1 MAAVPILLK
10 VLQTKSQ
17 HRIPIQLRW
26 RQRPIAR
33 RAPSARRDNGLSP
46 NRPAESSGRC
56 TTTVA
61 PKDPRTCPSKGRHE
75 LVIANIYALGIE
87 KWCGSF
93 PVTSGLL
100 RVGLSPRAPVG
111 HAARDRL
118 EIPLRSRRAW
128 PVGRDPVFHWLAV
141 LLGIDLAHPFPEY
154 LRRLADS
161 LDWFPPVRGREHE
174 GPMIL

>member
-26 RQRPIAR
+26 RKRPIAR
-33 RAPSARRDNGLSP
+33 RAPSARRDNSLSP

-118 EIPLRSRRAW
+118 EIPTTVPTRMASRPGPSVSLACRASRHRSR
-128 PVGRDPVFHWLAV
+128 PSF
-141 LLGIDLAHPFPEY
+141 
-154 LRRLADS
+154 S
-161 LDWFPPVRGREHE
+161 
-174 GPMIL
+174 